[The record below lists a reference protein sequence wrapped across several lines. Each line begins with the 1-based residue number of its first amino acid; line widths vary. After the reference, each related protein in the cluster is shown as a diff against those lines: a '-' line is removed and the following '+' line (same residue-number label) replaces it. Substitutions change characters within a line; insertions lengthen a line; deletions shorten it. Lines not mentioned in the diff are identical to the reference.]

1 MKGIRPAAECSQ
13 SQLAERREQ
22 SALQTAMLRAVNDV
36 LLNSNPA
43 NICNSTQVEKI
54 ENVNIYVRRVT
65 RKPAAVGGER
75 EGLMGRL

>member
-22 SALQTAMLRAVNDV
+22 SALQTAMLRAVHDV
-36 LLNSNPA
+36 LLNSNHA
-43 NICNSTQVEKI
+43 NICNSTHEVEKI

-65 RKPAAVGGER
+65 RKPAAVGG
-75 EGLMGRL
+75 MGRG